1 MRRRDIQFQQ
11 YIKELLISIFP
22 NSQTFFFS
30 FNLPHYFPI
39 FNVQHFQCSPHDG
52 QNVTVCFL
60 QMYHLHLTQ
69 QVLVLLS
76 SREGQTWHLLRFFA
90 PVSKGSIV
98 GWSDALPW
106 TFAVTAAAA
115 GYRAGLARF
124 WILGVTSALP
134 SSSRKSRR
142 RYSLLAFHCC
152 CCDFVKIVNSI
163 VVTNWSCNPG

>member
-1 MRRRDIQFQQ
+1 MRRRDIQFKH
-11 YIKELLISIFP
+11 YIKELLISCFP
-22 NSQTFFFS
+22 SSQTLNLTLS
-30 FNLPHYFPI
+30 FNLPHSPGV

-60 QMYHLHLTQ
+60 QMYFLHLTQ

-90 PVSKGSIV
+90 PVSEGSIV

-106 TFAVTAAAA
+106 TFVMTAAAA
-115 GYRAGLARF
+115 GARAGLARF

-142 RYSLLAFHCC
+142 RYSLLAFHCWL
-152 CCDFVKIVNSI
+152 ISI
-163 VVTNWSCNPG
+163 HST